1 MRETGTIWYSD
12 NFIYIKKCHYV
23 SCSQLLF
30 SVWGC
35 CQGGSPN
42 LLPPSTDWR
51 MLCGQRQSV
60 MGGSRA
66 CPHTHNTSA
75 VTYVSSSGL
84 LYGRHLRVNT
94 LETLIG
100 GINILKH

>member
-1 MRETGTIWYSD
+1 
-12 NFIYIKKCHYV
+12 
-23 SCSQLLF
+23 
-30 SVWGC
+30 
-35 CQGGSPN
+35 
-42 LLPPSTDWR
+42 
-51 MLCGQRQSV
+51 

-75 VTYVSSSGL
+75 VTYVSSFGL